1 MSEQSW
7 LNLSKE
13 ISDLRSEMQA
23 GFSELQNAIK
33 GDRYG
38 NSGLLGQLE
47 YERAQR
53 LEIEKEMNQIR
64 TEHQELKN
72 KVAKIVGYA
81 VGAGA
86 GAGVASGSA
95 LKLLIGA

>member
-1 MSEQSW
+1 MDDQIRIT
-7 LNLSKE
+7 LSQE
-13 ISDLRSEMQA
+13 ISNLRSEMKQ

-81 VGAGA
+81 VGGGA